1 MFIMKEKKRKRNGGR
16 KNKKGNR
23 EVAKEVKKL

>member
-23 EVAKEVKKL
+23 EVGKGVKKL